1 MIETP
6 ISRRELWRQR
16 LARMRK
22 TMRTALPFATGVFAA
37 LVALLLYHLFF
48 PGPPQLTSSDVNRS
62 FARLLA
68 SAPPPPAFSAI
79 AYRRIQP
86 SVVLIQIHAPDTFGQ
101 TEEGLGSGVV
111 IDDSGDILTSLHVV
125 ANATDIQ
132 VSFADGTQSVAEVV
146 GRQPQNDIA
155 VLRAKEPP
163 AQIVPAI
170 LGNPRAMHVGDQVF
184 VVGNPFG
191 LYMS

>member
-48 PGPPQLTSSDVNRS
+48 PGPPQLTSSDVNS
-62 FARLLA
+62 SVARILA
-68 SAPPPPAFSAI
+68 SATPPPAFSAI

-101 TEEGLGSGVV
+101 TEEGSLRPGSG
-111 IDDSGDILTSLHVV
+111 
-125 ANATDIQ
+125 Q
-132 VSFADGTQSVAEVV
+132 Q
-146 GRQPQNDIA
+146 
-155 VLRAKEPP
+155 
-163 AQIVPAI
+163 
-170 LGNPRAMHVGDQVF
+170 
-184 VVGNPFG
+184 
-191 LYMS
+191 